1 VGYHDT
7 NHTAEA
13 VSRMS
18 DDVGVML
25 KGIGE
30 PFANTIQFGTQFV
43 AGIIMGFVRGPKLA
57 AVVCCFL
64 PLLALCAAGMKV
76 LLGKIQ
82 KLEADAYARAGEIAT
97 ESISNIRSVASNCGE
112 EAEVRRYDRH
122 LSQAERMG
130 RFKGL
135 ATGLS
140 MGGIWFSILSCY
152 GVGLWYGS
160 TLIVDSRQADLGC
173 EIDPLKA
180 GCFTGGSV
188 INVFF
193 AIIIAACKYAA
204 SRRPAPC
211 AQPSPAGH
219 CWRRCVGLTVPN
231 PRLPPFPRLSPLP
244 AVAIA
249 QAAPNLS
256 AFGTACGAAATI
268 YELIDRVP
276 EIDNLAEGGLKPDPS
291 SVRGRVEFRNVT
303 FAYPSR
309 PTATVLRG
317 FNLVI
322 EAGHTVALVGPSGCG
337 KSSVI
342 ALLQRWYDPQAGSIT
357 LDGVD
362 LREYNVQWLR
372 ERMGL
377 VLQDPVLFQAS
388 VAENIALGLPEVASG
403 AQAGADGSSAAVG
416 ADTLRALQPR
426 IEAAARAANAH
437 DFILRDLSDGY
448 GTYVGE
454 RGGQMSGGQRQRVC
468 IARALIR
475 SPAIMLLDEATSA
488 LDTRSE
494 RIVQAAIDRLLS
506 GEADAEL
513 ARSVG
518 AAAAAGL
525 RATRTSVCIA
535 HRLST
540 IRGAT
545 SIVVMEGGSITAQG
559 THEQLMAVE
568 GGLYRTMVEQQALGS
583 GSGHAGARKRRA
595 GSAASG
601 ARASATGAGVG
612 SGLAAAAAAGA
623 ASADDS
629 GDESGDEEGEGEEAA
644 PASSHA
650 AAGDHTAI
658 AVKGT
663 GPEAIARAVS
673 ARSAASARSR
683 THTHASVGSPEGS
696 GVAPEV
702 DMLASVMAV
711 PLPVRRPST
720 VGGPVAGE
728 ADGEAGEVAMVTST
742 NANPLFSYL
751 TPSTHPADGTAAPAA
766 DGDAIQHRGSSAV
779 RRGASSA
786 QRKAA
791 AAAAAEATAPAAAA
805 AAGTGD
811 KGKGKDGKDK
821 KASEPDLPA
830 VPFKRVFAYQRPELW
845 HMVLATLSAG
855 IAGAAMPSFS
865 ILFSRMTNV
874 FYSSTA
880 DIERNTA
887 AYCGYFILIGVVCFF
902 GQLGMWGLF
911 AYAGEK
917 LTRRL
922 RVATYKAV
930 LTQEVAYFDDPANTT
945 GRITARLSEE
955 AALVK
960 ATTGEKLA
968 LATQSICSLITGL
981 VIAFVASW
989 RVALLVLAVFPLI
1002 ALVGAAQVKLL
1013 AGMSAVKESEEA
1025 GNIVLEATSSI
1036 RTVYAFGLQ
1045 NLLLARF
1052 AAALRPMEEKGFR
1065 RSWMTGAGMGAFPA
1079 DKTGRQAGRAG
1090 AGRRYAGEERPQLQ
1104 LRLPTRAIAR
1114 YNGLLLRPLTLR
1126 SIGCSCLTSP

>member
-1 VGYHDT
+1 
-7 NHTAEA
+7 
-13 VSRMS
+13 
-18 DDVGVML
+18 
-25 KGIGE
+25 
-30 PFANTIQFGTQFV
+30 
-43 AGIIMGFVRGPKLA
+43 
-57 AVVCCFL
+57 
-64 PLLALCAAGMKV
+64 
-76 LLGKIQ
+76 
-82 KLEADAYARAGEIAT
+82 
-97 ESISNIRSVASNCGE
+97 
-112 EAEVRRYDRH
+112 
-122 LSQAERMG
+122 
-130 RFKGL
+130 
-135 ATGLS
+135 
-140 MGGIWFSILSCY
+140 
-152 GVGLWYGS
+152 
-160 TLIVDSRQADLGC
+160 
-173 EIDPLKA
+173 
-180 GCFTGGSV
+180 
-188 INVFF
+188 
-193 AIIIAACKYAA
+193 
-204 SRRPAPC
+204 
-211 AQPSPAGH
+211 
-219 CWRRCVGLTVPN
+219 
-231 PRLPPFPRLSPLP
+231 
-244 AVAIA
+244 
-249 QAAPNLS
+249 
-256 AFGTACGAAATI
+256 
-268 YELIDRVP
+268 VP
-276 EIDNLAEGGLKPDPS
+276 EIDNLAEGGLKPDPA

-309 PTATVLRG
+309 PAATVLRD
-317 FNLVI
+317 FSLVI

-342 ALLQRWYDPQAGSIT
+342 ALLQRWYDPQGGCIT

-403 AQAGADGSSAAVG
+403 AQTGADGGSAAVG
-416 ADTLRALQPR
+416 AEALRALQPR

-437 DFILRDLSDGY
+437 DFILRDLADGY
-448 GTYVGE
+448 ATYVGE
-454 RGGQMSGGQRQRVC
+454 KGGQMSGGQRQRVC

-513 ARSVG
+513 ARSGG

-525 RATRTSVCIA
+525 RASRTSVCIA

-559 THEQLMAVE
+559 THAQLMGVE

-583 GSGHAGARKRRA
+583 GGGHGGARKRRA

-601 ARASATGAGVG
+601 ARASATGAGIG
-612 SGLAAAAAAGA
+612 SGLAAAAAA
-623 ASADDS
+623 SA
-629 GDESGDEEGEGEEAA
+629 DESGEESADEEGEGEVEGGEAA
-644 PASSHA
+644 PASSLA
-650 AAGDHTAI
+650 PAGDHTAI

-663 GPEAIARAVS
+663 DPEAIARAVS

-683 THTHASVGSPEGS
+683 THTHASIGSPEGS

-702 DMLASVMAV
+702 NMLASVMAV

-720 VGGPVAGE
+720 VGGPAAGE
-728 ADGEAGEVAMVTST
+728 GDGEAGEVAMVTST
-742 NANPLFSYL
+742 NANPLFAYT
-751 TPSTHPADGTAAPAA
+751 TPSAHPADGAAAPAA

-791 AAAAAEATAPAAAA
+791 AAAAAEAPAPAAAA
-805 AAGTGD
+805 DAGG

-821 KASEPDLPA
+821 KAAEPDLPA

-845 HMVLATLSAG
+845 HMLLATLSAG
-855 IAGAAMPSFS
+855 VAGAAMPSFS

-880 DIERNTA
+880 DIQNNTA

-930 LTQEVAYFDDPANTT
+930 LTQEVAYFDDQANTT

-1002 ALVGAAQVKLL
+1002 ALVGATQVKLL

-1052 AAALRPMEEKGFR
+1052 AAALRPMEEKGYR
-1065 RSWMTGAGMGAFPA
+1065 RSWMTGAGMGAWE
-1079 DKTGRQAGRAG
+1079 QSRAG
-1090 AGRRYAGEERPQLQ
+1090 ESRGAPQGTGQESTRRGYLQLQ
-1104 LRLPTRAIAR
+1104 LLTQPNIAHR
-1114 YNGLLLRPLTLR
+1114 V
-1126 SIGCSCLTSP
+1126 